1 METDHVPGT
10 ESMAAPTGHAQILAW
25 VAEVADAQVVTL
37 RMSRITTGALVL
49 EDAIRKLEHHHI
61 TVLMSGLRADHLRRL
76 AAIGA
81 LPAAGEAAIFG
92 NTVGAIAHA
101 RGHLPEPAGGVR

>member
-1 METDHVPGT
+1 VETDHVPGT

-25 VAEVADAQVVTL
+25 VAEVADVQVVIL
-37 RMSRITTGALVL
+37 RMSRITTGALAL
-49 EDAIRKLEHHHI
+49 KDAIRKLEHHHI

-92 NTVGAIAHA
+92 HF
-101 RGHLPEPAGGVR
+101 PEPVGGAR